1 MTPATAAST
10 EGTVYVTKKRLPGT
24 GGSGVG
30 GFGFGGGSEIHLS
43 ETQMDNGGG
52 GAIPTETAKEQPT
65 DDKEKDCNGRKGN
78 PVVLYSGNKVEP
90 ELDFAS
96 QGEMGL
102 FLQRNYNHYWSATGL
117 FGNHWLSNLDY
128 SLTFTDANQLAWVQR
143 PDGRRIKYLHDPV
156 SGRWYEDKAQPIAYL
171 SANGDG
177 TFTLRNENNGT
188 ENYNAEG

>member
-1 MTPATAAST
+1 MTLATAANT
-10 EGTVYVTKKRLPGT
+10 LETVQVTAKRPA

-30 GFGFGGGSEIHLS
+30 GFGFGGGSGVHLS
-43 ETQMDNGGG
+43 ESQMDNGGGG

-96 QGEMGL
+96 KGEMGL

-117 FGNHWLSNLDY
+117 FGNHWLSNFDY
-128 SLTFTDANQLAWVQR
+128 SLAFTDANQLA
-143 PDGRRIKYLHDPV
+143 
-156 SGRWYEDKAQPIAYL
+156 
-171 SANGDG
+171 
-177 TFTLRNENNGT
+177 
-188 ENYNAEG
+188 